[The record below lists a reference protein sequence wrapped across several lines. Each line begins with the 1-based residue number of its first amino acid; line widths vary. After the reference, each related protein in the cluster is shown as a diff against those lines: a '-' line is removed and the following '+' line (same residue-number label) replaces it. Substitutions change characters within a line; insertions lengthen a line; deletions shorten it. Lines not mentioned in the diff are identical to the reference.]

1 MAITPNSQ
9 QEQFNKTALR
19 GVTRGGV
26 FPNVGQAP
34 IDEAIMVNAAST
46 TSGILELSVPS
57 TGVTTFSIS
66 GSNGQATSTL
76 TGTATGSNVNQLIAA
91 LAAGPLSGQ
100 TFYVN
105 AGGANYLNG
114 TTTSIVIPSGAVL
127 TVISGTGGSV
137 PTLTAFTL
145 SGSLGTTYPN
155 YVGTPNATP
164 NWVDDA
170 TVHAYQV
177 GFNGALVVNN
187 NGTLSGA
194 NVVQQQV
201 RQIRTGGGA
210 DAGSQTQQYN
220 GYFATYSGNLYQT
233 GQKRTY
239 RQQS

>member
-1 MAITPNSQ
+1 
-9 QEQFNKTALR
+9 
-19 GVTRGGV
+19 
-26 FPNVGQAP
+26 
-34 IDEAIMVNAAST
+34 
-46 TSGILELSVPS
+46 
-57 TGVTTFSIS
+57 
-66 GSNGQATSTL
+66 
-76 TGTATGSNVNQLIAA
+76 
-91 LAAGPLSGQ
+91 LSGQ

-114 TTTSIVIPSGAVL
+114 TTTSIIVPSGAVL
-127 TVISGTGGSV
+127 TAISGTGGSV
-137 PTLTAFTL
+137 PTITAFAL
-145 SGSLGTTYPN
+145 SGSLATTYPN

-187 NGTLSGA
+187 NGTISGA

-201 RQIRTGGGA
+201 RQIRTGGGP
-210 DAGSQTQQYN
+210 DAGSQTELYN
-220 GYFATYSGNLYQT
+220 GYFASYSGNLYQT

>member
-1 MAITPNSQ
+1 MAITPNPSV
-9 QEQFNKTALR
+9 EQYNKTALR
-19 GVTRGGV
+19 GVTRGGT

-34 IDEAIMVNAAST
+34 IDEAIMVNAAAT
-46 TSGILELSVPS
+46 TSGILELSVG
-57 TGVTTFSIS
+57 TGVTTFTIS
-66 GSNGQATSTL
+66 GSNGTATTTL
-76 TGTATGSNVNQLIAA
+76 TGTSTGTQVSGLIAA

-105 AGGANYLNG
+105 TGGANYLYN
-114 TTTSIVIPSGAVL
+114 TTTSIIIPSGAYL
-127 TVISGTGGSV
+127 TVVSGTGAV

-177 GFNGALVVNN
+177 GFNGQLVVNN

-194 NVVQQQV
+194 NVVQTQV
-201 RQIRTGGGA
+201 RQIRTGGGP
-210 DAGSQTQQYN
+210 DAGSQTELYN
-220 GYFATYSGNLYQT
+220 GYFASYSGNLYQT